1 MTATMPTFPFSIEP
15 ESTADSTLIEDL
27 LDEAFG
33 LSRRTKTS
41 YRFREGETAM
51 PGLSFV
57 ARAQGVPLAGT
68 ISFWRLVIGE
78 ARTQGLLLGPLAVH
92 PALKNHGIGLALM
105 EKGLAAATAQG
116 ERLVLLVGDAP
127 YYARAGFR
135 EAPEGRFNFPGP
147 VDPRRLLYRELV
159 PGALDRAAGLVLPPG
174 RVNASAPVIAAAGS
188 AAFAVPHQA

>member
-1 MTATMPTFPFSIEP
+1 MPTCSFSIEP
-15 ESTADSTLIEDL
+15 ESTADSPLIEDL
-27 LDEAFG
+27 LDQAFG

-41 YRFREGETAM
+41 YRFREGESAI

-57 ARAQGVPLAGT
+57 AHAEGVPLAGT

-78 ARTQGLLLGPLAVH
+78 ARTQALLLGPLAVH
-92 PALKNHGIGLALM
+92 PTLKNHGIGLALM
-105 EKGLAAATAQG
+105 QKGLAAAAAQG

-127 YYARAGFR
+127 YYAKAGFR
-135 EAPEGRFNFPGP
+135 EAPEARFIFPGP

-159 PGALDRAAGLVLPPG
+159 PGALGNAEGLVLPPG
-174 RVNASAPVIAAAGS
+174 RAYAGQPLVAKPTGS